1 MSDNAAILAKIK
13 KCLALSKSSNEH
25 EAAAAL
31 RQAQA
36 LMRKHDI
43 TDRDILLAEV
53 SEADTP
59 AGAKKTPIRWEASL
73 SHLIARAFN
82 CDHLLS
88 TGFSGGRW
96 KFIGPGSAPEVAAY
110 AFSVLARQ
118 LRKARAEFIAT
129 KCKRL
134 IRASKTRRADLF
146 CEGWVA
152 AVRQLVANIATTSQ
166 AKAAIGAYMAK
177 HYPDLGDF
185 TPRNRQGERAML
197 KGDYSARS
205 DGWQAGKAAQLRN
218 GLAGQAKQAALSQ
231 Q

>member
-1 MSDNAAILAKIK
+1 MSDNASILAKIK

-25 EAAAAL
+25 EAANAL

-43 TDRDILLAEV
+43 TDSDILIAEV
-53 SEADTP
+53 REAHTP
-59 AGAKKTPIRWEASL
+59 AGAKKNPIRREASL
-73 SHLIARAFN
+73 AHLTAKAFN

-88 TGFSGGRW
+88 TYSSGGRW

-118 LRKARAEFIAT
+118 LRKARAEFITT

-152 AVRQLVANIATTSQ
+152 AVRQLVADLANSTQ
-166 AKAAIGAYMAK
+166 AKTAISAYMAK
-177 HYPDLGDF
+177 HYPDLDSF
-185 TPRNRQGERAML
+185 TPRNRQGERALL
-197 KGDYSARS
+197 KGDYAARS

-218 GLAGQAKQAALSQ
+218 GLAGQAKQAALTHQ
-231 Q
+231 